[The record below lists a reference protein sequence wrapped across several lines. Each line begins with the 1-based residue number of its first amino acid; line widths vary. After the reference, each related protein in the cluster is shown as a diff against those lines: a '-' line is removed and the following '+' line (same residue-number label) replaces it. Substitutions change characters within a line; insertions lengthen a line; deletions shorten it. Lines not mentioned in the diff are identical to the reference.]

1 MNVTFRAGTVYSG
14 VTLQI
19 LTSLEYKVSFKKKG
33 VSKPEAETYDEN
45 LVSEM
50 YFRHNFS

>member
-1 MNVTFRAGTVYSG
+1 MSVTFTAGTVSSG

-19 LTSLEYKVSFKKKG
+19 LTSLEYKASLKKC
-33 VSKPEAETYDEN
+33 VSKPEAETCNEN

-50 YFRHNFS
+50 YFRDNLS